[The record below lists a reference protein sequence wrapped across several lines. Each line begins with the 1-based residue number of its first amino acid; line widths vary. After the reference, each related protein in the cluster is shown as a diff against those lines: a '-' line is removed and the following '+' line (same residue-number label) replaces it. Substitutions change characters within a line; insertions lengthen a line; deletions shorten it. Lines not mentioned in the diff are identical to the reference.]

1 MKKLLSDKDASF
13 DMTHV
18 REGESDSKS
27 VKGHKMYMENPRKG
41 TKKIHG
47 FEQEWNVLRDLVFY
61 FSILSTFYS
70 FLQNIYLGFYLKIQL
85 HIPLII

>member
-41 TKKIHG
+41 TKKST
-47 FEQEWNVLRDLVFY
+47 VLSKNGMF
-61 FSILSTFYS
+61 
-70 FLQNIYLGFYLKIQL
+70 
-85 HIPLII
+85 